1 MESSQCPLSS
11 SNPKILRIFGS
22 RAKPI
27 SSLHILR
34 KKADSYTLPS
44 MAPAEGVVENRQGC
58 PQIGQDHDRAARS
71 EDAAGIQASLYRD
84 DSQVVNTRNTTA
96 LDRLNRASKSSY
108 RPISGRILLS
118 ERSVPPIAQFALW
131 RDRRTVL
138 RKSQYFMPCFAVS
151 RFLRPVHR

>member
-1 MESSQCPLSS
+1 
-11 SNPKILRIFGS
+11 
-22 RAKPI
+22 
-27 SSLHILR
+27 
-34 KKADSYTLPS
+34 

-71 EDAAGIQASLYRD
+71 EDAAGIQASLYRPSVNSTSPPQCTTENVEEPSQVVNRSGFND

-96 LDRLNRASKSSY
+96 LDRLNRASQSSY

-138 RKSQYFMPCFAVS
+138 RKSQYVMPCFAVS